1 MTALSVTDVS
11 QNFEGVQAL
20 ANVSFEVAPG
30 ERRLIIGPN
39 GAGKTTLF
47 NVLAGSYAASSGQV
61 VLFGRDITRLPAYA
75 RARLGLS
82 RTFQITN
89 LFYRL
94 TVLEN
99 ILLALQA
106 GNGAASPVLR
116 LLQQD
121 RALLARAD
129 ALLEQWGLGECA
141 KQAAQDISYGQ
152 QRQLDILLAMAVA
165 PKVLLLDEPTAGLS
179 AAEVPRVKAVLRG
192 LPRDTTVLMIEH
204 DMDVAFEIADRITV
218 LHQGRLLA
226 EGNGEAIR
234 SNPQVTEIYLGPIEA
249 VAMLSVQNIHT
260 YYGDSYILQGVSLE
274 LNPGQVVALL
284 GRNGVGKTTLAR
296 SIMGLTPATR
306 GRILFKQI
314 DITRLPAHRI
324 ARLGIGLV
332 PQGRQIFR
340 SLSVKEHLDV
350 TARGQGRWSLDA
362 IMELFPNLRARSRSL
377 AGKLS
382 GGEKQMLAA
391 ARALVSNP
399 ALLVMDEPT
408 EGLAPLMIR
417 ELGRTI
423 EALKQTGTSIL

>member
-1 MTALSVTDVS
+1 MTALSVIDVS

-61 VLFGRDITRLPAYA
+61 VLFGRDITRLPTYA

-82 RTFQITN
+82 RTFQVTN

-106 GNGAASPVLR
+106 GKGAASPVLR

-204 DMDVAFEIADRITV
+204 DMDVAFELADRITV

-226 EGNGEAIR
+226 EGNVEAIR
-234 SNPQVTEIYLGPIEA
+234 SNPQVTEIYLG
-249 VAMLSVQNIHT
+249 S
-260 YYGDSYILQGVSLE
+260 D
-274 LNPGQVVALL
+274 
-284 GRNGVGKTTLAR
+284 
-296 SIMGLTPATR
+296 
-306 GRILFKQI
+306 
-314 DITRLPAHRI
+314 
-324 ARLGIGLV
+324 
-332 PQGRQIFR
+332 
-340 SLSVKEHLDV
+340 
-350 TARGQGRWSLDA
+350 
-362 IMELFPNLRARSRSL
+362 
-377 AGKLS
+377 
-382 GGEKQMLAA
+382 
-391 ARALVSNP
+391 
-399 ALLVMDEPT
+399 
-408 EGLAPLMIR
+408 
-417 ELGRTI
+417 
-423 EALKQTGTSIL
+423 